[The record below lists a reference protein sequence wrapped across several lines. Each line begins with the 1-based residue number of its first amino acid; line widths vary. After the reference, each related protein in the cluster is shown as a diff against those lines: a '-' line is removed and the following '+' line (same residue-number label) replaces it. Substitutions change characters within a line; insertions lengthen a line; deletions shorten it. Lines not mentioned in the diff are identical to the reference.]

1 MIATP
6 KKAATVI
13 LLRELSPRGFEVFL
27 LKRHEQSNFF
37 AGNYVYPGG
46 KVDRAD
52 ADLEICRRCRGVNPE
67 LAHWAFGELLTP
79 EESFA
84 HYVAGIREL
93 FEEAGILIAYDQTGD
108 LLRIEDPEERKKFS
122 QYRHL
127 LDDHKITFHQMAQQ
141 ENLSF
146 ALDRIHYLAH
156 WITPEARPIRFDT
169 RFFLTRLP
177 KGQEAICDQK
187 ETTVGAWM
195 TPRKAL
201 KENLY
206 GEMVLSPP
214 TLKTLEDLSRFE
226 YLDDVLRSAPG
237 KEIRPILPVLSRI
250 GDLQILVFPWD
261 PEYEIFQTGILPKTP
276 DHGRPSGTRDNTT
289 RLLLK
294 QGHWHPYCRT

>member
-13 LLRELSPRGFEVFL
+13 LLRENSPRGFEVFL

-46 KVDRAD
+46 KIDLTD
-52 ADLEICRRCRGVNPE
+52 ADLKICPRCRGVTPE
-67 LAHWAFGELLTP
+67 LAYRTFGELLTP

-93 FEEAGILIAYDQTGD
+93 FEEAGILIAYDQRGD
-108 LLRIEDPEERKKFS
+108 LLQVEDPEEQEKFS

-127 LDDHKITFHQMAQQ
+127 LHDHKITFHQIAQQ
-141 ENLSF
+141 ENVSF

-187 ETTVGAWM
+187 ETTVGVWM
-195 TPRKAL
+195 APWKAL
-201 KENLY
+201 EENLY
-206 GEMVLSPP
+206 GEIVLSPP

-226 YLDDVLRSAPG
+226 DLDDVLNSAG
-237 KEIRPILPVLSRI
+237 RKEIRPILPILTKVA
-250 GDLQILVFPWD
+250 DLQILVFPWD
-261 PEYEIFQTGILPKTP
+261 PEYEIFQTGVLPKSL
-276 DHGRPSGTRDNTT
+276 DHGRPSGTGDNTT

-294 QGHWHPYCRT
+294 QGHWHPYCR